1 MFPNL
6 SLEVNRR
13 LALSLDRRL
22 TYPLGALGPYGMRQL
37 PAIALQENTMQT
49 TIDQY
54 ADVLDVRDIIA
65 RLEELEELIEGE
77 GCADTCAEY
86 AEELTAL
93 RALLGELAGAGGD
106 EQWRG
111 DWYPVTLIRESY
123 FVDYVQELLEDCGE
137 IPKNLPHYIHIDWER
152 TARDIRVDY
161 SGADFHGATYW
172 FRS

>member
-1 MFPNL
+1 
-6 SLEVNRR
+6 
-13 LALSLDRRL
+13 
-22 TYPLGALGPYGMRQL
+22 
-37 PAIALQENTMQT
+37 MQT

-65 RLEELEELIEGE
+65 RVEELESDIVEMTETEHTGHQPT
-77 GCADTCAEY
+77 ADAL

-93 RALLGELAGAGGD
+93 RAFLEEMAGAGGD

-111 DWYPVTLIRESY
+111 DWYPVTLIRDSY
-123 FVDYVQELLEDCGE
+123 FVDYVQELLEDCGD

-161 SGADFHGATYW
+161 SGADFHGVTYW
-172 FRS
+172 FR

>member
-1 MFPNL
+1 
-6 SLEVNRR
+6 
-13 LALSLDRRL
+13 
-22 TYPLGALGPYGMRQL
+22 
-37 PAIALQENTMQT
+37 MQA

-54 ADVLDVRDIIA
+54 ADILDVRDIIA
-65 RLEELEELIEGE
+65 RVEELESELQGETPDGTTWEGTE
-77 GCADTCAEY
+77 E

-93 RALLGELAGAGGD
+93 RVFLEELAGAGGD

-123 FVDYVQELLEDCGE
+123 FVDYVQELLEDCGD

-161 SGADFHGATYW
+161 SGADFHGVTYW
-172 FRS
+172 YR